1 MAHQVNPLRTLVT
14 DEFKEINTENYEDY
28 FDKAQEEVTRLKVEN
43 TELLASN
50 EKLTKKLVKKKNEL
64 EIENKNLI
72 TCRQLVQELNTKFQ
86 QLEKCHPSQPEVAT
100 GMLGSEQK
108 REVEELNLTIEYYKH
123 KLSQA
128 TETPD
133 SKEITEIQPKL
144 SLGEELLEES
154 KNTFANSENEKELLR
169 QQLDQEKRSTM
180 KLKFEIEQFSNL
192 KAEVSKLENINKHLN
207 QNRERREID
216 LRVKNEELERI
227 KANYKRKED
236 SNNETLQRFREK
248 DEIIKKLTNELE
260 TLKVDFGNEKAIFLQ
275 EKDNEIALLEQNFQE
290 TEIELRNQIKDA
302 KKDLEYYSEVD
313 NEQTV
318 ESVLSEKSKL
328 KEPIEI
334 LPQKCKKQIHD
345 SVNNPESLED
355 FEFNLTEPLEL
366 SQIEESISTDVNSIN
381 SQDLGVSAKTDKEAI
396 HLKAQGRSYQDIDSI
411 RYLLKAKNTQI
422 SDLELQILSFQ
433 ETQDEMVEEITQL
446 RSDNE
451 DLENVRSL
459 LDSLLIA
466 ETNRSSTLDCL
477 GKNPRN
483 SPRFVSSHFSK
494 PMKVPQ
500 TPDLTPPIVRVVNST
515 GKSTTRIPLRSGLTV
530 NTVKLSSLPSPVDN
544 QGNQVISKVNK
555 LYEVGIL
562 MVLFEIQTKVNFR
575 TLTVKYA
582 GIRLFNP
589 VGNCNGEFRTNRYFE
604 CEQNYGICVPYEDV
618 LVPVV

>member
-28 FDKAQEEVTRLKVEN
+28 FDKAQEEVARLKVEN

-86 QLEKCHPSQPEVAT
+86 QMEKCHPSQPEVAT
-100 GMLGSEQK
+100 GMLESEQK
-108 REVEELNLTIEYYKH
+108 REIEELNLTIEYYKH

-128 TETPD
+128 TDTPD
-133 SKEITEIQPKL
+133 SKEMTEIQPKL

-154 KNTFANSENEKELLR
+154 EKELLR

-207 QNRERREID
+207 QNRERREIE

-275 EKDNEIALLEQNFQE
+275 EKDNEIALLEQNSHQ

-313 NEQTV
+313 NEETV

-334 LPQKCKKQIHD
+334 LPQKSKKQIHD

-381 SQDLGVSAKTDKEAI
+381 SQNLGVSAKTDKEAI
-396 HLKAQGRSYQDIDSI
+396 DLKAQGRSYQDIDSI

-422 SDLELQILSFQ
+422 SDLKLKISNLELKILSLQ
-433 ETQDEMVEEITQL
+433 ETQDEMVEEIRQL

-483 SPRFVSSHFSK
+483 SPRFASSHFSK
-494 PMKVPQ
+494 PMKIPQ

-530 NTVKLSSLPSPVDN
+530 NTVKFSSLPSPVDN
-544 QGNQVISKVNK
+544 QGDQVISKVNK

-575 TLTVKYA
+575 NVTVKYA

-589 VGNCNGEFRTNRYFE
+589 VGNCNGEFRTKLYFE
-604 CEQNYGICVPYEDV
+604 CEQNYGIFVPCEDV